1 MEQISLSIKD
11 ENKTKFLID
20 LLKQLDF
27 VEFSIEKKDIKK
39 KYDFFKSA
47 GLWKNRDINSNE
59 LRDNSWKL
67 VQIN

>member
-11 ENKTKFLID
+11 ERKTKFLID

-27 VEFSIEKKDIKK
+27 VEISLEKKDIKK

-47 GLWKNRDINSNE
+47 GLWKNRDMNCNS
-59 LRDNSWKL
+59 LREKAWKTH
-67 VQIN
+67 Q